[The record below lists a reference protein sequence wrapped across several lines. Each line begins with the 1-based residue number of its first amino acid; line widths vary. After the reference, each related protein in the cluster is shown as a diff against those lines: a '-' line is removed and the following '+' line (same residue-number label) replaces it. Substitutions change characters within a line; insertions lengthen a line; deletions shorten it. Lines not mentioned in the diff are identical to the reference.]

1 MLFSSPLFL
10 PALFALF
17 GLLIGSFLNVC
28 IYRIIRDMSVVTPRS
43 FCPECG
49 ESIAWFDNIPVL
61 SYVLLRGKCRHC
73 SKPIGLRYPA
83 VEILTAIIFA
93 FVGARYGYHLSSL
106 KWCVF
111 EAILIALCFTDLEER
126 ILPDELT
133 IGGTAAGII
142 FATFVHVSGAFSE
155 LILSNKRPIVQSLF
169 EAVLGALLLT
179 LPIWWL
185 AMFWARLRK
194 REVLGMGDVKLLPLI
209 GAFLGLEHG
218 IFALLIGSV
227 SGVVL
232 GGGYI
237 HVTRQK
243 AGSYEL
249 PLGTFFCLGAGILP
263 LLSPI

>member
-1 MLFSSPLFL
+1 MLVSSNLL
-10 PALFALF
+10 PAIFALF

-28 IYRIIRDMSVVTPRS
+28 IFRIVRDLSVITPRS

-61 SYVLLRGKCRHC
+61 SYVLLLGKCRHC
-73 SKPIGLRYPA
+73 GKRISVRYVA
-83 VEILTAIIFA
+83 VEILTAILFA
-93 FVGARYGYHLSSL
+93 SVGIRYGLHLSSL

-111 EAILIALCFTDLEER
+111 EAVLIALCFTDLEER

-133 IGGTAAGII
+133 IGGAVAGLA

-155 LILSNKRPIVQSLF
+155 LVLPGKRPIVQSLF
-169 EAVLGALLLT
+169 EAILGALLLT
-179 LPIWWL
+179 LPVWWL

-218 IFALLIGSV
+218 ITALLIGSV
-227 SGVVL
+227 SGVIL

-237 HVTRQK
+237 LVTRQK

-249 PLGTFFCLGAGILP
+249 PLGTFFCFGAAIVP
-263 LLSPI
+263 LLNPL